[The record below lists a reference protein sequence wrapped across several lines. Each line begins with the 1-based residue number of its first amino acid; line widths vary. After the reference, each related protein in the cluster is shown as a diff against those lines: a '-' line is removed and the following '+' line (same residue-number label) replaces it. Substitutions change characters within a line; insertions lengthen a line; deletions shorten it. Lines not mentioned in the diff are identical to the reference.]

1 MSTIPPTD
9 DNVNA
14 TGHNNQQVGTEGIV
28 PTVLSKI
35 GLSPSASRDDQP
47 HATDDR
53 GVVAGIG
60 TGAAAATGAAGMAIQ
75 QGHGPAAAAAGSL
88 AAAGAAGAAVYGGSR
103 AGANDAT
110 AEPAFGASVSP
121 SASRGAYAT
130 DSEKAKEVAARATGG
145 VVGYDQHAGSKADYG
160 LDGDAG
166 VRDGRVRDT
175 TGVGA
180 VTGAGTSTGSYQ
192 AGNDRLNSSSG
203 FGSAETRSSTTGYE
217 TGNDG
222 STARAGP
229 NPEGARD
236 PTQAGLEGTT
246 DGAGDRKTSRAVEGT
261 SEGAHPSEAKTTA
274 EENSTAPKGG
284 STRGKLENKDAIPI
298 AGGVKLGEKHWGESE
313 ITPDNPKPK
322 PEEQSNVSSAEG
334 QPDR

>member
-14 TGHNNQQVGTEGIV
+14 TGHNQQVGTE
-28 PTVLSKI
+28 
-35 GLSPSASRDDQP
+35 
-47 HATDDR
+47 
-53 GVVAGIG
+53 
-60 TGAAAATGAAGMAIQ
+60 
-75 QGHGPAAAAAGSL
+75 
-88 AAAGAAGAAVYGGSR
+88 
-103 AGANDAT
+103 

-121 SASRGAYAT
+121 SYGS
-130 DSEKAKEVAARATGG
+130 DHEKAKEVAARATGG
-145 VVGYDQHAGSKADYG
+145 AVGYDQHAGSKADYG

-180 VTGAGTSTGSYQ
+180 VGAGTSTGSYQ
-192 AGNDRLNSSSG
+192 AGNDRLNSTSG
-203 FGSAETRSSTTGYE
+203 LGAAETRSSIGGYE
-217 TGNDG
+217 VGNDG
-222 STARAGP
+222 STARAGS

-261 SEGAHPSEAKTTA
+261 SEGANPGEAKTTA
-274 EENSTAPKGG
+274 QENSAGKGG
-284 STRGKLENKDAIPI
+284 NTRGKLENKDAIPI

-313 ITPDNPKPK
+313 IIPDNPKPR
-322 PEEQSNVSSAEG
+322 PEDSSNVSSAEG